1 MPGKG
6 GSSAERLDKLL
17 VDRGLV
23 ETRSK
28 AQALILAGKV
38 RSGDRRLD
46 KPGTRLAVDTPLTVE
61 EPPRYVG
68 RGGHK
73 LAYALSR
80 LPLDPAG
87 RLAMDVGAS
96 TGGFTQVLLEH
107 GAREV
112 LAVDVG
118 RGQLD
123 WSLRSDPRVQPI
135 EGINARYLTPDVLP
149 GIPSFAV
156 VDVSFISLRL
166 VLPAVAACLAPQGE
180 IVALVKPQFEVDR
193 EQVGRKGI
201 VRDPLLHRRVLIGLG
216 NFAAE
221 QGWSVGHVLPSG
233 LRGAQ
238 GNQEFFLHLNVPG
251 ERDSAPEPPPAGL
264 SGSALEEAVEQALRD
279 AADDAAATS

>member
-6 GSSAERLDKLL
+6 GGASAERLDKLL

-23 ETRSK
+23 ETRTK

-46 KPGTRLAVDTPLTVE
+46 KPGTRLPLDIPLTVE

-80 LPLDPAG
+80 IPLELEG

-107 GAREV
+107 GAAEV

-123 WSLRSDPRVQPI
+123 WSLRSDSRVKPI

-149 GIPSFAV
+149 GIPSLAV

-193 EQVGRKGI
+193 AQVGRKGI
-201 VRDPLLHRRVLIGLG
+201 VRDPALHRRVLVGLG

-238 GNQEFFLHLNVPG
+238 GNQEFFLHIRLPSNRLSPG
-251 ERDSAPEPPPAGL
+251 GL
-264 SGSALEEAVEQALRD
+264 QEFDLEAAVDRALRD
-279 AADDAAATS
+279 AADEEAASS